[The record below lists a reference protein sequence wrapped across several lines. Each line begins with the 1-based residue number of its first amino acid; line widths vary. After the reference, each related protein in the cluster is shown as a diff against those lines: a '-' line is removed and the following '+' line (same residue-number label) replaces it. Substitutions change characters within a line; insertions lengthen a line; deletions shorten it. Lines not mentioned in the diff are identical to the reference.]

1 MNKKLEENV
10 EIAINALSECKSD
23 FEKLIAREQTT
34 AYQLA
39 GSLHSKVIQSQVMA
53 SHVLMDA
60 ERLIV
65 KMNPTKRRWWGKKV
79 ETTVPQVVSSSEL
92 RKMRRVHSRISDR
105 GYQKLKARSLEKLE
119 PLSREKILQAVQQN
133 AALAGAG
140 AAGATTVIISSS

>member
-65 KMNPTKRRWWGKKV
+65 KMNPKKRRWWGKQV

-119 PLSREKILQAVQQN
+119 PLSREKILQAIQRN
-133 AALAGAG
+133 AALSGAG
-140 AAGATTVIISSS
+140 AAGATSVIISSS